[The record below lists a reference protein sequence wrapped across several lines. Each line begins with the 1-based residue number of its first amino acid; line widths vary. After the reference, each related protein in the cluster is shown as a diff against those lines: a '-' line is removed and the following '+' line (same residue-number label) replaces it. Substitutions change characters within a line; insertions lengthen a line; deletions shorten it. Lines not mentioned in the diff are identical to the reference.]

1 MVHPMINKLIT
12 SLVFVL
18 ALAACGGSGSNSNTS
33 GPTVTP
39 LPAPDGQ
46 SMASPAAGESRAG
59 TDYRVEIVSPNPS
72 AEAVVFQ
79 LLEPTT
85 LTGGETY
92 PLVLEGHGFGGSR
105 QTGSGSGGGFGLAA
119 VDVQSLRDAGYGV
132 ISIDQRGHGESGG
145 TIRVMDPD
153 AEGTNLVAIL
163 DWAQANLDWLA
174 FGPDDDIGGS
184 NPLVG
189 ATGLSYG
196 GGYQM
201 ILNAVDPRRRLDA
214 IVPQITWNDLT
225 FSLNPGG
232 AIKSGWVLPLFTIG
246 NTAGDGNNFDPFVT
260 GVLQEGLTSSRISQ
274 VGQDF
279 FRYHGQG
286 YFCDGIPVAT
296 NGGAGTS
303 PNFAPN
309 PPGPINALF
318 FQGFRD
324 TLFNFNDAFANFDC
338 LRQAGGDVRL
348 LTYQS
353 GHNTL
358 QVVPDP
364 GAVLFQP
371 TDNPLISS
379 CGDIGATEATLAFFA
394 EHLKGEAGAADAV
407 LSRGVCLSLS
417 GTDAITVD
425 DVVVGRAGTEF
436 DLPDTALIAG
446 VTSVPIAA
454 DIGFTAGQQGDILG
468 GIPRLEITVTDT
480 AGAGLEPIIFV
491 GIGHMRS
498 TAPGVWD
505 LVDNQILPLRGAGA
519 HNVNLVGVAE
529 RLAPGDQLA
538 VIFYGDH
545 TQYAGTGS
553 INLAQPAVLP
563 VSVSGKAW
571 LPILG
576 LGAG

>member
-1 MVHPMINKLIT
+1 MRNLYLT
-12 SLVFVL
+12 SLL
-18 ALAACGGSGSNSNTS
+18 GTCCMILAACGGSGGSSNSVS
-33 GPTVTP
+33 GPASFSP

-46 SMASPAAGESRAG
+46 AMASPANGQSRAG
-59 TDYRVEIVSPNPS
+59 TDYRVEIVSPNS
-72 AEAVVFQ
+72 TAEAVVFQ
-79 LLEPTT
+79 VLEPST

-105 QTGSGSGGGFGLAA
+105 QTGSGSGGGAGLAS
-119 VDVQSLRDAGYGV
+119 VDIGALRNAGYGV

-153 AEGTNLVAIL
+153 AEGNNQVAIL

-201 ILNAVDPRRRLDA
+201 VLNAVDPRRRLDA

-225 FSLNPGG
+225 FSLSPGEV
-232 AIKSGWVLPLFTIG
+232 IKSGWVIPLFTIG
-246 NTAGDGNNFDPFVT
+246 NTAGSGNNFDPFVT
-260 GVLQEGLTSSRISQ
+260 QVLTEGLTTNRISQ
-274 VGQDF
+274 DGRDF

-296 NGGAGTS
+296 NGGPGTS
-303 PNFAPN
+303 PDL
-309 PPGPINALF
+309 PPMRPGAINALF

-338 LRQAGGDVRL
+338 LRQTGGDVRL

-364 GAVLFQP
+364 GSFLFQP
-371 TDNPLISS
+371 PDNPLIST
-379 CGDIGATEATLAFFA
+379 CGDIGVSEATIAFFD
-394 EHLKGEAGAADAV
+394 EHLKGQAGAADAV
-407 LSRGVCLSLS
+407 LPRGVCLSLS
-417 GTDAITVD
+417 GTDAVIVD
-425 DVVVGRAGTEF
+425 DVTVGRAGTQF
-436 DLPDTALIAG
+436 NLPDTTLIAG
-446 VTSVPIAA
+446 VTTIPIPA
-454 DIGFTAGQQGDILG
+454 DTGFTAGAGGDVLG
-468 GIPRLEITVTDT
+468 GIPRIEVTVTDT
-480 AGAGLEPIIFV
+480 LGSGLEPILFAGV
-491 GIGHMRS
+491 GHMRAS
-498 TAPGVWD
+498 APGIWD
-505 LVDNQILPLRGAGA
+505 LVDNQILPLRGAGT

-538 VIFYGDH
+538 ILFYGDN
-545 TQYAGTGS
+545 TQFVGTGS
-553 INLAQPAVLP
+553 VNAAAPAVVP
-563 VSVSGKAW
+563 VSVSGTAW
-571 LPILG
+571 LPLLG
-576 LGAG
+576 P